1 MDDFM
6 KQKIIYPDI
15 AQSMSFAMSESDMYL
30 TNTGYFLL
38 GTKDNLNFVLK
49 VLNSK
54 LIEWYYRTIS
64 VQLGI
69 KAVRMFSQ
77 YVEKIPIPQV
87 QNSELKTITA
97 DDKINNIVFS
107 LYGLTIEQKEFIINI
122 DS

>member
-15 AQSMSFAMSESDMYL
+15 AQSMSFTMSENNMYL

-38 GTKDNLNFVLK
+38 GAKDNLNFVLK

-64 VQLGI
+64 VQLGT

-97 DDKINNIVFS
+97 DDKINNIVFL

-122 DS
+122 GS

>member
-1 MDDFM
+1 
-6 KQKIIYPDI
+6 
-15 AQSMSFAMSESDMYL
+15 
-30 TNTGYFLL
+30 
-38 GTKDNLNFVLK
+38 
-49 VLNSK
+49 
-54 LIEWYYRTIS
+54 
-64 VQLGI
+64 
-69 KAVRMFSQ
+69 MFSQ

>member
-1 MDDFM
+1 M

>member
-1 MDDFM
+1 M

-38 GTKDNLNFVLK
+38 GAKDNLNFVLK

-64 VQLGI
+64 VQLGT

-87 QNSELKTITA
+87 QNSELKTITT